1 MISVCYVIL
10 EAHVT
15 KGLSNVMS
23 RSRSR
28 SLNITHSPLLTSR
41 RGTEK
46 TVLLVMRWRNLS
58 G

>member
-46 TVLLVMRWRNLS
+46 TVLLVMR
-58 G
+58 